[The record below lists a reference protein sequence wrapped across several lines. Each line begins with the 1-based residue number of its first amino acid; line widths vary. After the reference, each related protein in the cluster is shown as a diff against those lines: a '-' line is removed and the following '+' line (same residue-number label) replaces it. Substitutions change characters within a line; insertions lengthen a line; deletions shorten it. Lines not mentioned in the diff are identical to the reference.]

1 MRSSCFLVPFQ
12 DSLEVMMNVLQ
23 KISDYMLSV
32 LDGIFMLSYSIS
44 GWSRGDNEC
53 AKEGQW

>member
-12 DSLEVMMNVLQ
+12 DGLEVMMNVLQ
-23 KISDYMLSV
+23 KISDYMLSM
-32 LDGIFMLSYSIS
+32 LDAIFMLSCSIS
-44 GWSRGDNEC
+44 GWSRDDDEC

>member
-1 MRSSCFLVPFQ
+1 
-12 DSLEVMMNVLQ
+12 MNVLQ